1 MTKPINN
8 EKAVAAREKM
18 KAVLSRLSKTEDGAF
33 FLNYLYRISGFAQPA
48 TVVSST
54 GKVDMEATFHNNA
67 RRDAYLSVRTLMIP
81 EVIKAVELDY
91 KIEEEVPKD
100 ADRT

>member
-1 MTKPINN
+1 MTKQTN
-8 EKAVAAREKM
+8 EKSSAFRERM
-18 KAVLSRLSKTEDGAF
+18 KSALSRISKTEDGVF
-33 FLNYLYRISGFAQPA
+33 LLNYMFRISGFAQPS

-54 GKVDMEATFHNNA
+54 GKVDIEATFHNNA
-67 RRDAYLSVRTLMIP
+67 RRDAYLSIRQFMIP

-100 ADRT
+100 GDRS

>member
-1 MTKPINN
+1 
-8 EKAVAAREKM
+8 
-18 KAVLSRLSKTEDGAF
+18 
-33 FLNYLYRISGFAQPA
+33 
-48 TVVSST
+48 
-54 GKVDMEATFHNNA
+54 MEATFHNNA

-100 ADRT
+100 GDRT

>member
-1 MTKPINN
+1 MTKQMN
-8 EKAVAAREKM
+8 EKSTLFKETMRAA
-18 KAVLSRLSKTEDGAF
+18 LSRLSKTEDGARL
-33 FLNYLYRISGFAQPA
+33 LNYLYRVSGFALPS

-67 RRDAYLSVRTLMIP
+67 RRDAYLSVRQFMIP

-100 ADRT
+100 GNRS

>member
-1 MTKPINN
+1 MTKSIN
-8 EKAVAAREKM
+8 EKSIAARERM
-18 KAVLSRLSKTEDGAF
+18 KSALSRLSKTEDGV
-33 FLNYLYRISGFAQPA
+33 LLLHYLYTISGFSQPA

-91 KIEEEVPKD
+91 KVEEEVPKD
-100 ADRT
+100 GDRT